1 MELVDERIP
10 RRDLVAADVPRARER
25 AGPESEGGLLP
36 ARARGHGRRHR
47 RGVPGLHRQPLV
59 LPARRELL
67 PARVRRGRD
76 RGRGRGGAAGGA
88 RAGRA
93 ARGGQPRPHRLTTS
107 PTSAPRSWTSST
119 VSRSSG
125 RQHRSMDTLVVSG
138 AIANR
143 PLNSGGAWVR
153 LSWVLGLRRLGFDV
167 WFVEQIDEATCVDAA
182 GAPVA
187 FAESENRRYFEQVVE
202 RFGLEGRA
210 SLLYE
215 GGRESAGVPL
225 AELLPVA
232 QEARLLVNV
241 SGHLDLEPLMSRL
254 RRKAYVDLDPGFTQ
268 FWHADG
274 TGGARLDGHDVHF
287 TVGEN
292 IGRPDCPIPTCG
304 LEWKAVRASR
314 GARGLAGRRRRRHG
328 SVHDDRRMARAVRP
342 GALRRAHL
350 LTEGA
355 RVPQGD
361 RVAAPLAAAVRDRA
375 RHPSRRRAR
384 PRGARGERLAPGRP
398 ARDRPRTARVP

>member
-1 MELVDERIP
+1 
-10 RRDLVAADVPRARER
+10 
-25 AGPESEGGLLP
+25 
-36 ARARGHGRRHR
+36 
-47 RGVPGLHRQPLV
+47 
-59 LPARRELL
+59 
-67 PARVRRGRD
+67 
-76 RGRGRGGAAGGA
+76 
-88 RAGRA
+88 
-93 ARGGQPRPHRLTTS
+93 
-107 PTSAPRSWTSST
+107 
-119 VSRSSG
+119 
-125 RQHRSMDTLVVSG
+125 MDTLVVSG

-167 WFVEQIDEATCVDAA
+167 WFVEQIDEATCVNAA
-182 GAPVA
+182 GAPAA

-304 LEWKAVRASR
+304 LEWKAVRAPAVLEDWPVAEGGDTDRFTTIGAWR
-314 GARGLAGRRRRRHG
+314 GPFGPVHFGGHTYSLKVHEFRKVIELPRRSPQRFEIALDIHPGDERDREALEANGWHLVDPRATVPGPLEFRDYVQGSGAEFSVAQGIYVATNSGWFSDRTVRYLASGRPVLVQDTGFSANLPVGEGLLAFTDLEGAVQGAERIARDYEAHRRA
-328 SVHDDRRMARAVRP
+328 ARAV
-342 GALRRAHL
+342 AESHFDSDTVL
-350 LTEGA
+350 
-355 RVPQGD
+355 
-361 RVAAPLAAAVRDRA
+361 
-375 RHPSRRRAR
+375 SRFLEEA
-384 PRGARGERLAPGRP
+384 GIES
-398 ARDRPRTARVP
+398 

>member
-1 MELVDERIP
+1 
-10 RRDLVAADVPRARER
+10 
-25 AGPESEGGLLP
+25 
-36 ARARGHGRRHR
+36 
-47 RGVPGLHRQPLV
+47 
-59 LPARRELL
+59 
-67 PARVRRGRD
+67 
-76 RGRGRGGAAGGA
+76 
-88 RAGRA
+88 
-93 ARGGQPRPHRLTTS
+93 
-107 PTSAPRSWTSST
+107 
-119 VSRSSG
+119 
-125 RQHRSMDTLVVSG
+125 MDTLVVSG

-182 GAPVA
+182 GAPAA

-304 LEWKAVRASR
+304 LEWKAVRAPAVLEDWPVAEGGDTDRFTTIGAWR
-314 GARGLAGRRRRRHG
+314 GPFGPVHFGGHTYSLKVHEFRKVIELPRRSQQRFEIALDIHPGDERDREALEANGWHLVDPRATVPGPLEFRDYVQGSGAEFSVAQGIYVATNSGWFSDRTVRYLASGRPVLVQDTGFSANLPVGEGLLAFTDLEGAVQGAERIARDYEAHRRA
-328 SVHDDRRMARAVRP
+328 ARAV
-342 GALRRAHL
+342 AESHFDSDTVL
-350 LTEGA
+350 
-355 RVPQGD
+355 
-361 RVAAPLAAAVRDRA
+361 
-375 RHPSRRRAR
+375 SRFLEEA
-384 PRGARGERLAPGRP
+384 GIGS
-398 ARDRPRTARVP
+398 

>member
-1 MELVDERIP
+1 
-10 RRDLVAADVPRARER
+10 
-25 AGPESEGGLLP
+25 
-36 ARARGHGRRHR
+36 
-47 RGVPGLHRQPLV
+47 
-59 LPARRELL
+59 
-67 PARVRRGRD
+67 
-76 RGRGRGGAAGGA
+76 
-88 RAGRA
+88 
-93 ARGGQPRPHRLTTS
+93 
-107 PTSAPRSWTSST
+107 
-119 VSRSSG
+119 
-125 RQHRSMDTLVVSG
+125 MDTLVVSG

-167 WFVEQIDEATCVDAA
+167 WFVEQIDEAACVDAA

-187 FAESENRRYFEQVVE
+187 FAESENRRYFDQVVE

-304 LEWKAVRASR
+304 LDWKAVRAPAVLEDWPV
-314 GARGLAGRRRRRHG
+314 ARGGDTDRFTTIGAWRGPFGPVHFGGHTYSLKVHEFRKVIELPRRSQQRFEIALDIHPGDERDREALEANGWRLVDPRVTVPGPLEFREYVQGSGAEFSVAQGIYVATNSGWFSDRTVRYLASGRPVLVQDTGFSANLPVGEGLLAFTDLEGAVEGAERIARDYEAHRRA
-328 SVHDDRRMARAVRP
+328 ARAV
-342 GALRRAHL
+342 AEAHFDSDTVL
-350 LTEGA
+350 
-355 RVPQGD
+355 
-361 RVAAPLAAAVRDRA
+361 
-375 RHPSRRRAR
+375 SRFLEEA
-384 PRGARGERLAPGRP
+384 GIGS
-398 ARDRPRTARVP
+398 